1 MQNSK
6 NRLSSA
12 FCNFGCYA
20 FFVAI
25 AAALFLLLDQT
36 LLVDKYSGY
45 DISRL
50 VVTFTLLSCAAV
62 GGYLYE
68 KKKLS
73 AETAVALIFIASFVI
88 KVMYSLKNS
97 YNWYQHDVESLDTAG
112 HLSYIY
118 RFVTGQGLPDSNE
131 WQFYHPP
138 LHHYISALSVKLSL
152 SLGFSLDRAFE
163 NIQLLTAVY
172 SQICCVLAYKLFKEL
187 GAKGASLVGATALVA
202 FHPTMIIL
210 SGSINND
217 VLTLMLMMLSVLLLV
232 RWCNNPKWSTTLLLA
247 LSTGLAVMTKFSA
260 VLIAATVGVVVLIY
274 QIVKKRIGWGEFAAK
289 AVAFTGIVFPLG
301 MWYQIRSAVKF
312 SQPIG
317 YVAPLSTDSAL
328 YCGDVSL
335 VRRLLPDFT
344 QLDHLFCHPFGDWN
358 LPIYTLKCSVFG
370 EYDWGNHYL
379 AGLLLALNIVMIALS
394 GVAAVRLI
402 LIRDKKFFN
411 AKLVLSITWL
421 LQVAFFVYFNISSPF
436 GCTMDFRYIVPTLFC
451 GAGVLSM
458 LGVINKRHGICGA
471 LNKASLYACC
481 AFVLVSVLFYM

>member
-1 MQNSK
+1 MLNGK
-6 NRLSSA
+6 NRFASA
-12 FCNFGCYA
+12 FCGFGCYG
-20 FFVAI
+20 FFVAV
-25 AAALFLLLDQT
+25 AAALFLFLDQT
-36 LLVDKYSGY
+36 LLIDELSGY

-50 VVTFTLLSCAAV
+50 VVAFTLLSCGAFAAFF
-62 GGYLYE
+62 YE

-73 AETAVALIFIASFVI
+73 VETAVALIFIASFVI
-88 KVMYSLKNS
+88 KVMYALKNS
-97 YNWYQHDVESLDTAG
+97 YAWYQHDVESLESAG

-118 RFVTGQGLPDSNE
+118 RFVTGDGLPDSND

-163 NIQLLTAVY
+163 NVQLLTAVY
-172 SQICCVLAYKLFKEL
+172 SQVCCVLGYKIFKEL
-187 GAKGASLVGATALVA
+187 GAKGASLVSATALIT

-232 RWCNNPKWSTTLLLA
+232 RWCNSPKWSTTLLLA

-274 QIVKKRIGWGEFAAK
+274 QIIRKKLSWGEFAAK
-289 AVAFTGIVFPLG
+289 AVTFTTIVFPLG

-328 YCGDVSL
+328 YCGNVSL
-335 VRRLLPDFT
+335 ARRLLPDFS
-344 QLDHLFCHPFGDWN
+344 QLEYVFCQPFGDWN
-358 LPIYTLKCSVFG
+358 LPVYTLKCSVFG

-379 AGLLLALNIVMIALS
+379 AGLLLAMNFVMIVLS
-394 GVAAVRLI
+394 AIAAVRMLLI
-402 LIRDKKFFN
+402 KDKKLFN
-411 AKLVLSITWL
+411 AKLLLGITWL

-451 GAGVLSM
+451 GAGMLS
-458 LGVINKRHGICGA
+458 LLDAIYKKHAVCGA
-471 LNKASLYACC
+471 LNKINLYASGAF
-481 AFVLVSVLFYM
+481 AFVSILFYM